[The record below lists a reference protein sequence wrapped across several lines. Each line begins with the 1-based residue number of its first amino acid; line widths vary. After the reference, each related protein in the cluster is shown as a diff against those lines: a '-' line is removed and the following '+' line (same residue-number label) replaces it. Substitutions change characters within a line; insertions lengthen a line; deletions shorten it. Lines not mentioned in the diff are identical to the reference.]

1 MVLLCWWA
9 RHPVFAGA
17 CPGLV
22 CLGVEATH
30 PMQLLAECQGLPTR
44 ALPPGE
50 LRDLVYLDFLVKK
63 KNLLCCPGEQSEG
76 NLRSGTFCELGFSLC
91 TWAGWLAL
99 LDYRWEE
106 QVLPWVDVR
115 LVDYMCT
122 AGTCYCQRSAGP
134 RLSPDLPLASVAL
147 CFVPLV
153 AGPLSVF
160 MLAAVLGLAC

>member
-1 MVLLCWWA
+1 VVVSPMVLLCWWA

-63 KNLLCCPGEQSEG
+63 KICSAAQVSKV
-76 NLRSGTFCELGFSLC
+76 RGT
-91 TWAGWLAL
+91 
-99 LDYRWEE
+99 
-106 QVLPWVDVR
+106 
-115 LVDYMCT
+115 
-122 AGTCYCQRSAGP
+122 
-134 RLSPDLPLASVAL
+134 
-147 CFVPLV
+147 
-153 AGPLSVF
+153 
-160 MLAAVLGLAC
+160 